1 LHIELGEW
9 AELILVVPL
18 SATSLARLVY
28 GLADNLLAS
37 TLLASEAPR
46 LMAAAMN
53 TSMWQAIAVQRNWQ
67 LLQAEP
73 KVLALP
79 PSRLG
84 LLACDRR
91 GAGRMREP
99 AQLLVAAES
108 LAIRGAVQDL
118 KGVRLL
124 ITAGPSREA
133 LDPARYISNPSTGRM
148 GVTTA
153 LAAQWRGAEVKLIHG
168 PLKLEEGLLEGL
180 DCLPFTSAA
189 ELQSLLHQHQPWA
202 DGVVMAA
209 AVSDHRLSR
218 SNPGKLTKSALQQQF
233 LQPSCWEIVPDL
245 LHEMVQKRPK
255 GQVLVGFCA
264 YSGEG
269 LDQAQQKLQEKGCDL
284 LFANPID
291 QANAGFEALTNQG
304 WLLQQGQE
312 PLRLGPG
319 SKLTIGHQLLNHWH
333 KCWR

>member
-1 LHIELGEW
+1 
-9 AELILVVPL
+9 
-18 SATSLARLVY
+18 
-28 GLADNLLAS
+28 
-37 TLLASEAPR
+37 
-46 LMAAAMN
+46 
-53 TSMWQAIAVQRNWQ
+53 
-67 LLQAEP
+67 
-73 KVLALP
+73 
-79 PSRLG
+79 
-84 LLACDRR
+84 
-91 GAGRMREP
+91 
-99 AQLLVAAES
+99 
-108 LAIRGAVQDL
+108 
-118 KGVRLL
+118 
-124 ITAGPSREA
+124 
-133 LDPARYISNPSTGRM
+133 
-148 GVTTA
+148 
-153 LAAQWRGAEVKLIHG
+153 
-168 PLKLEEGLLEGL
+168 
-180 DCLPFTSAA
+180 
-189 ELQSLLHQHQPWA
+189 
-202 DGVVMAA
+202 MAA